1 MVILYGQLMGI
12 PPIILAINHN
22 YSESIVLAQ
31 EREKET
37 VFTDKN
43 HKSSLRTIKNLT
55 VPKPK
60 NKQK

>member
-1 MVILYGQLMGI
+1 MGI

-22 YSESIVLAQ
+22 YSENIVLAQ

-37 VFTDKN
+37 VLTDKN
-43 HKSSLRTIKNLT
+43 HKSSLTTIKNLT
-55 VPKPK
+55 VPKPR